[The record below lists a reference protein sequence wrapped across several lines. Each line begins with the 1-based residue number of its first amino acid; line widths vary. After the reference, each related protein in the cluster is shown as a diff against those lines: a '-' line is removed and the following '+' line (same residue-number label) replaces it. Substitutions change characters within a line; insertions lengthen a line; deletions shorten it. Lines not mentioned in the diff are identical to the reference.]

1 LKGRRNVDGGQQFT
15 DESET
20 VMSSTALT
28 TALRTGL
35 ALSLAGAGSA
45 KVTKQQSMLDS
56 AKHLDYST
64 NAYRVIGAAELAGAA
79 GLLAAPRFRF
89 VGIAANLGAVG
100 VLTGAVIE
108 HLRAGDGP
116 DVYAPAAVLDALA
129 VLTLVRQ
136 LGDGN

>member
-1 LKGRRNVDGGQQFT
+1 
-15 DESET
+15 
-20 VMSSTALT
+20 MSTTTLT
-28 TALRTGL
+28 TVLRTGL
-35 ALSLAGAGSA
+35 ALSLAGAGAA
-45 KVTKQQSMLDS
+45 KVTKQKPMLES
-56 AKHLDYST
+56 AEHLGYST
-64 NAYRVIGAAELAGAA
+64 NAYQAIGAAELAGAA
-79 GLLAAPRFRF
+79 GLLAASRSRLI
-89 VGIAANLGAVG
+89 GLAANLGAVG